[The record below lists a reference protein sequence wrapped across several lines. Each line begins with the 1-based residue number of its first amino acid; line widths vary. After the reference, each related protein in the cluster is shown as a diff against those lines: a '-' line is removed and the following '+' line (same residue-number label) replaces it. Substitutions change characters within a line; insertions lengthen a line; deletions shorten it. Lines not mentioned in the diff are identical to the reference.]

1 MGRRWRR
8 QRSGQACL
16 PLARAHFSLPASLP
30 ALLPASIDGSCCRPA
45 EVESKVLE
53 AEATFSH
60 WSLFNR
66 FVMAAQMLDAA
77 DAAGASQRGRAW
89 AGAGRGPM

>member
-1 MGRRWRR
+1 M
-8 QRSGQACL
+8 
-16 PLARAHFSLPASLP
+16 
-30 ALLPASIDGSCCRPA
+30 
-45 EVESKVLE
+45 LE

-89 AGAGRGPM
+89 AGAGLLPRAVPAGLVA